1 MKIAIVGAN
10 GQLGTDLV
18 RAFVNDGATVI
29 GITHADL
36 EITNFDSVSQVFRRE
51 QPDVIVN
58 TAALHQVETC
68 EREPEKAF
76 AINAAGPR
84 NLARVARELDAV
96 LVQVSTDYVFDGLQG
111 RPYMEADLP
120 RPLNVYGI
128 TKLAGEHF
136 VQASTDR
143 HFVVRTSGLY
153 GKQPCRG
160 KGGLNFVDLMLK
172 LARERDEVRVVD
184 SERVS
189 PTSTEDLARQIVVL
203 SHSNSYGLYHAT
215 AEGSCSWFEFAREI
229 FAVTDSRVKLKVASA
244 SELPAK
250 TPRPS
255 YSVLEN
261 GALKARGLN
270 ILKPWQE
277 ALQEYLG
284 VASLCTKGQAQ

>member
-1 MKIAIVGAN
+1 MKVAIIGAN

-18 RAFVNDGATVI
+18 HAFDRDGATVI
-29 GITHADL
+29 GFTHADM
-36 EITNFDSVSQVFRRE
+36 EITNSDSVLQVLRE
-51 QPDVIVN
+51 QQPEVIVN

-68 EREPEKAF
+68 EREPEEAF
-76 AINAAGPR
+76 AVNAIGPR
-84 NLARVARELDAV
+84 NLALAARELDAV

-111 RPYMEADLP
+111 TPYRETDVP
-120 RPLNVYGI
+120 RPLNAYGI

-136 VQASTDR
+136 VQATTDK

-160 KGGLNFVDLMLK
+160 KGGLNFVELMLK
-172 LARERDEVRVVD
+172 LGRERGAVRVVD

-203 SHSNSYGLYHAT
+203 SGSNSYGLYHAT

-229 FAVTDSRVKLKVASA
+229 FSATDTCVNLRVASA
-244 SELPAK
+244 NEFPAK
-250 TPRPS
+250 VPRPS

-261 GALKARGLN
+261 QALKMRGLN

-277 ALQEYLG
+277 GLQEYLG
-284 VASLCTKGQAQ
+284 VASLCAKGQTQ

>member
-1 MKIAIVGAN
+1 MKVAIIGAN

-18 RAFVNDGATVI
+18 SAFKGDGATVI
-29 GITHADL
+29 GLTHADL
-36 EITNFDSVSQVFRRE
+36 DITNFDAVSQVLRDQ
-51 QPDVIVN
+51 QPDMIVN
-58 TAALHQVETC
+58 TAALHQVESC

-76 AINAAGPR
+76 AVNAVGPR
-84 NLARVARELDAV
+84 NLARVARELDAL

-111 RPYMEADLP
+111 TPYTETDLP
-120 RPLNVYGI
+120 HPLNAYGI
-128 TKLAGEHF
+128 TKLAAEHF
-136 VQASTDR
+136 VRATTDK
-143 HFVVRTSGLY
+143 HFVIRTSGLY

-160 KGGLNFVDLMLK
+160 KGGLNFVELMLK
-172 LARERDEVRVVD
+172 LGRERGEVRVVD

-203 SHSNSYGLYHAT
+203 SRSKSYGLYHAT

-229 FAVTDSRVKLKVASA
+229 FAATDTRVKLQVAGA
-244 SELPAK
+244 NEFPAK
-250 TPRPS
+250 VPRPS

-261 GALKARGLN
+261 QALKARGLN

-284 VASLCTKGQAQ
+284 VASLCAKGRA

>member
-1 MKIAIVGAN
+1 MKVAIIGSN

-18 RAFVNDGATVI
+18 HAFDCDGATVI
-29 GITHADL
+29 GLTHADL
-36 EITNFDSVSQVFRRE
+36 EITNFNSVSQVLRAQ

-58 TAALHQVETC
+58 TAALHHVETC

-76 AINAAGPR
+76 AVNAIGSR
-84 NLARVARELDAV
+84 NLALAARELDAV
-96 LVQVSTDYVFDGLQG
+96 LTQVSTDYVFDGLLG
-111 RPYMEADLP
+111 TPYRETDVP
-120 RPLNVYGI
+120 RPLNAYGI

-136 VQASTDR
+136 VQATTEK

-160 KGGLNFVDLMLK
+160 KGGLNFVELMLK
-172 LARERDEVRVVD
+172 LGRERSRVRVVD

-203 SHSNSYGLYHAT
+203 SRSKAYGLYHAT

-229 FAVTDSRVKLKVASA
+229 FLVAG
-244 SELPAK
+244 LPARVEVAEPGEFPSK
-250 TPRPS
+250 VPRPL

-261 GALKARGLN
+261 EALKIGRLNCFSSWQTGLSR
-270 ILKPWQE
+270 
-277 ALQEYLG
+277 YLG
-284 VASLCTKGQAQ
+284 A

>member
-1 MKIAIVGAN
+1 MKAAIIGAN

-18 RAFVNDGATVI
+18 RAFEQDGATVI
-29 GITHADL
+29 GLTHTDLDITDS
-36 EITNFDSVSQVFRRE
+36 DSVSQVLRRE
-51 QPDVIVN
+51 QPEVIVN
-58 TAALHQVETC
+58 TAAFHHVETC
-68 EREPEKAF
+68 EREAEKAF
-76 AINAAGPR
+76 AINAIGPR
-84 NLARVARELDAV
+84 NLARTARELDAV

-111 RPYMEADLP
+111 TPYTETDLP
-120 RPLNVYGI
+120 CPLNVYGI

-136 VQASTDR
+136 VRATTEK

-172 LARERDEVRVVD
+172 LGRERDEVRVVD

-203 SHSNSYGLYHAT
+203 SRSKAYGLYHAT
-215 AEGSCSWFEFAREI
+215 AEDSCSWFEFAREI
-229 FAVTDSRVKLKVASA
+229 FAMTDTRVNLKVASA
-244 SELPAK
+244 NEFPAK
-250 TPRPS
+250 VPRPG

-261 GALKARGLN
+261 QALKVRGLN

-277 ALQEYLG
+277 SLQEYLG
-284 VASLCTKGQAQ
+284 VASLCAKGQAQ